1 MNRFRMIENVKR
13 TINNLERKTPA
24 SFLLYG
30 WWEKTRGH
38 FLEVIPYLQK
48 RDNGNTYD
56 IMYYVVDASFKISGL
71 RVQTYILEQ
80 RLSTAKP
87 VKDEDISIG
96 KISNRLY
103 ARVKYIA
110 QRDGYKLLNTGG
122 SDRVSLEN
130 IPILSKKDIN
140 PSQERGFDISFDI
153 KEIEGGRKVS
163 VTETDKPLLSLDIID
178 SEDFKGIKL
187 GNGNLFVVKENS
199 FTCEDISNII
209 IPNILSLPALE
220 VYGKLINLHNDD
232 SRLYLS
238 ESLIYNFYHE
248 FFHEFLFGATSIP
261 EDEDDEGFN
270 LNPNEKPVENK
281 RIPCAYTDGY
291 NDGTPVGSLV
301 NPDTGEE
308 VKIVAGSTSII
319 RQENP
324 ELFREVLEKGP
335 IKEGVSLRDNTEEK
349 EGPFKVGPAT
359 NEEYPHSVNVGYYF
373 RTEMSANLFEIL
385 VDEIAYLSIESR
397 VKLLKYIKENNLEKE
412 DN

>member
-1 MNRFRMIENVKR
+1 MNRFRMISNLKR
-13 TINNLERKTPA
+13 IINNMERKTPA

-30 WWEKTRGH
+30 TWEKTRGH
-38 FLEVIPYLQK
+38 FLEMIPYLQK
-48 RDNGNTYD
+48 REGSNTYD

-87 VKDEDISIG
+87 VKEEDISVS
-96 KISNRLY
+96 KVSNRMY
-103 ARVKYIA
+103 ARMKYISK
-110 QRDGYKLLNTGG
+110 REGYKLLNTGG

-130 IPILSKKDIN
+130 VPILSKKDIN

-153 KEIEGGRKVS
+153 KEIERGRKVS
-163 VTETDKPLLSLDIID
+163 ITETDKPLLSLDIID
-178 SEDFKGIKL
+178 TEDFKAIKL
-187 GNGNLFVVKENS
+187 GNGNLFVAKGNS
-199 FTCEDISNII
+199 FACEDIANII

-220 VYGKLINLHNDD
+220 VYGKLINLHNND
-232 SRLYLS
+232 SRLFLS

-248 FFHEFLFGATSIP
+248 FFHEFLFGSTSIP
-261 EDEDDEGFN
+261 EDEDNEGFN
-270 LNPNEKPVENK
+270 LNPNEKPTENK
-281 RIPCAYTDGY
+281 RIPCAYTAGY
-291 NDGTPVGSLV
+291 SDGTSVGSLV

-308 VKIVAGSTSII
+308 VKIVTNSTSVI

-324 ELFREVLEKGP
+324 ELFRKDLEEGP
-335 IKEGVSLRDNTEEK
+335 IKEGVSLRSNTE
-349 EGPFKVGPAT
+349 EGPFKVDPA

-397 VKLLKYIKENNLEKE
+397 VKLLKFIKENNLEKE

>member
-1 MNRFRMIENVKR
+1 MNRFRMISNLKR
-13 TINNLERKTPA
+13 VINNMERKTPA

-30 WWEKTRGH
+30 TWEKTRGH
-38 FLEVIPYLQK
+38 FLEMIPYLQK
-48 RDNGNTYD
+48 REGNNTYD

-87 VKDEDISIG
+87 VKEEDISVS
-96 KISNRLY
+96 KVSNRMY
-103 ARVKYIA
+103 ARMKYISK
-110 QRDGYKLLNTGG
+110 REGYKLLNTGG

-187 GNGNLFVVKENS
+187 GNGNLFVAKGNS
-199 FTCEDISNII
+199 FACEDIANII

-220 VYGKLINLHNDD
+220 VYGKLINPHNND
-232 SRLYLS
+232 SRLFLS

-261 EDEDDEGFN
+261 EEEDNEGFN
-270 LNPNEKPVENK
+270 LNPNEKPTENK
-281 RIPCAYTDGY
+281 RIPCAYTAGY
-291 NDGTPVGSLV
+291 SDGTSVGSLV

-308 VKIVAGSTSII
+308 VKIVADSTSII

-324 ELFREVLEKGP
+324 ELFRKVLEEGP
-335 IKEGVSLRDNTEEK
+335 IKEGVSLRDNIEA
-349 EGPFKVGPAT
+349 PFKVSPS
-359 NEEYPHSVNVGYYF
+359 NEEYSHSVNVGYYF

-397 VKLLKYIKENNLEKE
+397 VKVLKFIKENNLEKE